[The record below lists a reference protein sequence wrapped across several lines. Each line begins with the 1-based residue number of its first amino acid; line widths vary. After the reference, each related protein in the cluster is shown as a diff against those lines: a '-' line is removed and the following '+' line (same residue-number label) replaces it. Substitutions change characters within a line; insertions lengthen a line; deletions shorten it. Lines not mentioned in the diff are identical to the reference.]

1 MFPGFVLK
9 AARHLPLVISLSLG
23 ATHAFADETIAF
35 QGSIMAQTCQVTTR
49 DQVVTLPTVQVQTL
63 AATGDTAGQTGFAV
77 QLTGCSH
84 GDGYPKNVAAA
95 FGSTWMDG
103 NTGNL
108 LTNAEGATGAA
119 NVEYQLLNA
128 DGTPIWVNDPT
139 TSKGAPIDANGNA
152 TLRYLVQYY
161 VTGPAGRGS
170 TGAKA
175 TFTLTYQ

>member
-1 MFPGFVLK
+1 MFPGFALK
-9 AARHLPLVISLSLG
+9 AVRQLPLVISLSLC
-23 ATHAFADETIAF
+23 ATHAFADDTIAF
-35 QGSIMAQTCQVTTR
+35 KGSIIAQTCQVTTR
-49 DQVVTLPTVQVQTL
+49 DQIVTLPTVQTQSL
-63 AATGDTAGQTGFAV
+63 AAGGDTAGQTGFAI

-84 GDGYPKNVAAA
+84 GDSYPKNVAAA
-95 FGSTWMDG
+95 FGSTWMDP

-108 LTNAEGATGAA
+108 FTDAEGATGAA

-128 DGTPIWVNDPT
+128 DGTPIWVNNPA
-139 TSKGAPIDANGNA
+139 TSKGAPIDANGSA

-161 VTGPAGRGS
+161 ATGPAGKGS